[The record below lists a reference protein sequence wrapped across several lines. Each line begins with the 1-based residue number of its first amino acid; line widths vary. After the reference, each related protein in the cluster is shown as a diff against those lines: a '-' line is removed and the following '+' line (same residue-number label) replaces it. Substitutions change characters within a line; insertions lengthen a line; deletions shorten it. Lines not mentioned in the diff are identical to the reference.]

1 MRALLCL
8 LALGM
13 VVSAAEPQKRTVR
26 GDDAKVA
33 ETEGQEGV
41 SASSATGESEAEGKD
56 PSAIPERF
64 LEAYFGSRP
73 SRFLVDPQGLL
84 GAKDTRDR
92 ENFLAYHAGD
102 SAVDLFV
109 FLFEGHQT
117 IPSEAR
123 HKEWVERHFAEGKP
137 AVVVFYHLGAPE
149 KSDIAVSPRLA
160 EAVSVVEQRRALVS
174 AVEEAAEKADALAQ
188 FEAFCVQLSI
198 RIYWME
204 RAAGLVADEP
214 VVPVLRSAKTTS
226 AETKESPVLAGARRW
241 AERYGVPCG
250 IFGSALVIAAGAL
263 FLARRQR
270 RFQFPMFEV
279 SPRLGGDHAAG
290 IGAVISFGS
299 TAESPSSQRNDVPDS
314 LGL

>member
-8 LALGM
+8 LALGITA
-13 VVSAAEPQKRTVR
+13 SAAEPQQRTAR

-41 SASSATGESEAEGKD
+41 SASSATGESNGEGKD

-117 IPSEAR
+117 ISSEVR
-123 HKEWVERHFAEGKP
+123 YKEWVERHFAEGKP
-137 AVVVFYHLGAPE
+137 AVVVFYYLGAPE

-160 EAVSVVEQRRALVS
+160 EAVSVVEQQRALVS
-174 AVEEAAEKADALAQ
+174 SVEEAAEKADALAQ

-214 VVPVLRSAKTTS
+214 AVPVLRSAKTTS
-226 AETKESPVLAGARRW
+226 AETRESPVLAGARRW
-241 AERYGVPCG
+241 VERYGVPCG

-263 FLARRQR
+263 VLARRQR
-270 RFQFPMFEV
+270 RFRFPMFEV